1 MTGIDGGLHSFTL
14 ALLKKLRMSV
24 LSFHVPNGAR
34 MSPITKR
41 IMRAMGARAGVADFV
56 IIVRGRA
63 YFLEVK
69 KPGGNPSPEQLKFKA
84 DVELAGA
91 RYMVADNENE
101 VTEYL
106 KAIGAM

>member
-24 LSFHVPNGAR
+24 LWFHVPNGAR
-34 MSPITKR
+34 MSPITKN
-41 IMRAMGARAGVADFV
+41 IMKSMGAKPGISDFT
-56 IIVRGRA
+56 IIVKGKA
-63 YFLEVK
+63 YFLELK
-69 KPGGNPSPEQLKFKA
+69 KPGGNLSPDQLKFKA
-84 DVELAGA
+84 DVELAGS
-91 RYMVADNENE
+91 RFMVADNENE

>member
-14 ALLKKLRMSV
+14 ALLKKLRMGV
-24 LSFHVPNGAR
+24 LWFHVPNGAK

-41 IMRAMGARAGVADFV
+41 IMRAMGAKAGVADFV
-56 IIVRGRA
+56 IIVKSKA

-69 KPGGNPSPEQLKFKA
+69 KPGGQPSPDQIKFRA
-84 DVELAGA
+84 EAEFAGA

>member
-14 ALLKKLRMSV
+14 ALLKKLRMGV
-24 LSFHVPNGAR
+24 LWFHVPNGAK
-34 MSPITKR
+34 MSPITKK
-41 IMRAMGARAGVADFV
+41 IMKSMGARAGVADFL
-56 IIVRGRA
+56 IVVGGRA
-63 YFLEVK
+63 NFLEVK
-69 KPGGNPSPEQLKFKA
+69 KPGGNPSPDQLKFKA
-84 DVELAGA
+84 DCELAGA